1 MLLPVIIRSTT
12 MQCTKDS
19 PMVKI
24 DNTLLDKVGQ
34 QAKESPRLRMNF
46 NLHEKL
52 DSPVQRLLN
61 ALEPGT
67 ILPVHRHR
75 HTDETYIVLRGAIRL
90 ILYNEDKTIL
100 ESCILD
106 PCDGNYGVNIPAGT
120 FHNVEVLDKGTV
132 IFEVK
137 EGPYTPVT
145 PEDILETQL

>member
-1 MLLPVIIRSTT
+1 
-12 MQCTKDS
+12 
-19 PMVKI
+19 MVKI
-24 DNTLLDKVGQ
+24 DNNLLDIVSK

-61 ALEPGT
+61 AMEPGT

-75 HTDETYIVLRGAIRL
+75 HTDETYIVLRGAIKL
-90 ILYNEDKTIL
+90 MIYNEDKTNI
-100 ESCILD
+100 ESHLLD
-106 PCDGNYGVNIPAGT
+106 PCEGNYGFNIPAGT

-137 EGPYTPVT
+137 EGPYTPT
-145 PEDILETQL
+145 GPEDIL